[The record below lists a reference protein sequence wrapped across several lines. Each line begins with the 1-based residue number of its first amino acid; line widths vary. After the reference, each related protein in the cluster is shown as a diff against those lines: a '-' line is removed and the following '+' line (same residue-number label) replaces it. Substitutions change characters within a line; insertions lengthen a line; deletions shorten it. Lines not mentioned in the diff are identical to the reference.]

1 MTKKEYDYEGEMAK
15 NTLRKLIVFSQE
27 LLPTIKDD
35 QQLPAWLQD
44 KFSKLDYYISAVYSY
59 MKFSNQ
65 EQQAPE
71 IENGEIEDEQADQE
85 ELDEMP
91 EQEEPAEMELE
102 VKLDD
107 IVKK

>member
-1 MTKKEYDYEGEMAK
+1 MTEKEYDYEGEMAK
-15 NTLRKLIVFSQE
+15 NTLRKLIVFSQD
-27 LLPTIKDD
+27 LLPMIKDD

-44 KFSKLDYYISAVYSY
+44 KFSKLDYYINSVYSY

-65 EQQAPE
+65 DQQTSNSESEYEPAE
-71 IENGEIEDEQADQE
+71 VE

-102 VKLDD
+102 VKLDG

>member
-1 MTKKEYDYEGEMAK
+1 MKNKEYDYEGEMAK

-27 LLPTIKDD
+27 LLPMIKDE

-44 KFSKLDYYISAVYSY
+44 KFSKLDYYVSAVYSY

-65 EQQAPE
+65 EMELANSESEEEDSEESDE
-71 IENGEIEDEQADQE
+71 IS
-85 ELDEMP
+85 
-91 EQEEPAEMELE
+91 EQEEMQLE
-102 VKLDD
+102 IKLDD